1 MHVNDVFLCFIIFS
15 RLSSKNRSYDPVD
28 CESIDKTDFWVV
40 EEQQE
45 RELDY
50 DELENML
57 EEQPRVGEQS
67 TNLSKG

>member
-1 MHVNDVFLCFIIFS
+1 M
-15 RLSSKNRSYDPVD
+15 D
-28 CESIDKTDFWVV
+28 CESIDKTEFWVV
-40 EEQQE
+40 EEEQE
-45 RELDY
+45 GELDY